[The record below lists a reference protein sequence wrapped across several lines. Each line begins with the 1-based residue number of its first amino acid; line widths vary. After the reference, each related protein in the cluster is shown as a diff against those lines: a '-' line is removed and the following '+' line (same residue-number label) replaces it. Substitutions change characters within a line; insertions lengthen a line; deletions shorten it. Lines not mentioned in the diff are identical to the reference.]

1 MRMYYRPAPPPPEP
15 DSLITP
21 LARKLAVFL
30 FDYDLSSQ
38 EFTHPTGPVRVDTSN
53 LALVGYLQGLAACE
67 VDGAAD
73 LLEELT
79 HSGAVMLWI
88 GDHDDF

>member
-1 MRMYYRPAPPPPEP
+1 MRMYYRPAPVPPEP
-15 DSLITP
+15 DSLMTE

-30 FDYDLSSQ
+30 FDYDPAEQ
-38 EFTHPTGPVRVDTSN
+38 EFTYPVGPVRVDTAN
-53 LALVGYLQGLAACE
+53 HALMGYLQGLAACD

-73 LLEELT
+73 LLEELNGA
-79 HSGAVMLWI
+79 GAVMLWI

>member
-1 MRMYYRPAPPPPEP
+1 MRMYYRPAPVPPEP
-15 DSLITP
+15 DSLITE

-30 FDYDLSSQ
+30 FDYDPSSQ
-38 EFTHPTGPVRVDTSN
+38 EFTHPSGPVQLHASN
-53 LALVGYLQGLAACE
+53 EQLDGFLRGLVACE

-79 HSGAVMLWI
+79 AAGAVLLWI